1 MIKIFLVAF
10 VSAFLI
16 LTLKALN
23 SDFYQTAIICTGII
37 LSVMITE
44 YLSQTFNLISKLTTL
59 SGISPTIF
67 KIVIKAVGIGYLS
80 EFSASTLED
89 FGLNSI
95 SKKVLLAG
103 KIIIIVISIPIIET
117 MITIIEKFVNL

>member
-1 MIKIFLVAF
+1 MIKIFLVAII
-10 VSAFLI
+10 SAFLI

-23 SDFYQTAIICTGII
+23 SDFYQTAIISAGII
-37 LSVMITE
+37 LSIMITD
-44 YLSQTFNLISKLTTL
+44 YLSQTFNLITKLTTI

-80 EFSASTLED
+80 EFSATTLED
-89 FGLNSI
+89 FGLNSL

-117 MITIIEKFVNL
+117 MISVIEKFVNL

>member
-1 MIKIFLVAF
+1 MIKIFLVAII
-10 VSAFLI
+10 SAFLI
-16 LTLKALN
+16 LTLKSLN
-23 SDFYQTAIICTGII
+23 SDFYQSAIICTGII

-44 YLSQTFNLISKLTTL
+44 YLSETFNLVNKLATL

-89 FGLNSI
+89 FGLNSL
-95 SKKVLLAG
+95 SKKVILAG
-103 KIIIIVISIPIIET
+103 KIIIVVISIPLIET
-117 MITIIEKFVNL
+117 MITVIEKFVNL